1 MYGDN
6 CEYVTEDKL
15 AKFTHQSSK
24 RDENGT
30 PEINK
35 YSFRH

>member
-1 MYGDN
+1 MYWYN
-6 CEYVTEDKL
+6 CKNVTEDKL

-24 RDENGT
+24 IDENGT